1 MKQFLTNLR
10 TALATRQQFLE
21 QAEALR
27 PHLPQ
32 LYAAFAER
40 AMAPLTHHERE
51 LLENALAFGALVADD
66 VAVPRAEIIAA
77 KETATLDEVLA
88 LFAESQHSRL
98 PVAGNSLD
106 DLKGFVLLKDV
117 IQHLHNPRTFNLTT
131 LLRPLTVVPETMPLP
146 RVLQQM
152 KRAKVPF
159 VLVADEFGGT
169 SGLISLKDIL
179 EQLVGSIA
187 DENADQTDAIVSLG
201 NQRYRIRGE
210 TPLAEIDRVLGLRLA
225 DREHEDATTLA
236 GLVLQAAQH
245 IPAKGEVVSLGGG
258 LKAETTESDG
268 RRVLL
273 VTLTLGKAK
282 EA

>member
-1 MKQFLTNLR
+1 MKHLLANLR
-10 TALATRQQFLE
+10 EALAARQQFLH

-40 AMAPLTHHERE
+40 EMAPLTHHERE

-77 KETATLDEVLA
+77 KETASLPEVLA

-98 PVAGNSLD
+98 PVVGNSLD

-117 IQHLHNPRTFNLTT
+117 IQHLQEPATFQLSA

-187 DENADQTDAIVSLG
+187 DENADQAEAIVSLG
-201 NQRYRIRGE
+201 GQRYRIRGE
-210 TPLAEIDRVLGLRLA
+210 TAL
-225 DREHEDATTLA
+225 T
-236 GLVLQAAQH
+236 
-245 IPAKGEVVSLGGG
+245 EV
-258 LKAETTESDG
+258 D
-268 RRVLL
+268 
-273 VTLTLGKAK
+273 
-282 EA
+282 

>member
-1 MKQFLTNLR
+1 MKKFFSNLQENLAAKREFLR
-10 TALATRQQFLE
+10 

-40 AMAPLTHHERE
+40 DMAPLTHHERE

-66 VAVPRAEIIAA
+66 VAVPRASIIAA
-77 KETATLDEVLA
+77 PEVASLNEVLH
-88 LFAESQHSRL
+88 LFAETQHSRL
-98 PVAGNSLD
+98 PVMGRDLD

-117 IQHLHNPRTFNLTT
+117 IQHLQTPTEFTLTT
-131 LLRPLTVVPETMPLP
+131 LLRPLTVVPESMPLP

-152 KRAKVPF
+152 KRTKVPF

-187 DENADQTDAIVSLG
+187 DENTDQAEAILSLG
-201 NQRYRIRGE
+201 SSRYRIKGE
-210 TPLAEIDRVLGLRLA
+210 TPLADIDRSLGTNLNEA
-225 DREHEDATTLA
+225 KHEDATTLA

-245 IPAKGEVVSLGGG
+245 IPAKGEVVTLPGG
-258 LKAETTESDG
+258 LLAETTETDG

-273 VTLTLGKAK
+273 VTLSLPKGKDA
-282 EA
+282 